1 MKGLVVVVVVVVVAV
16 AVAVAVVVA
25 VVVVVVLRARPFKWF
40 SNTVAEAL
48 VLMRASSV
56 YCWPRAGS
64 LYRGL
69 RSYA

>member
-1 MKGLVVVVVVVVVAV
+1 MKGLVVVVVVVAV

-25 VVVVVVLRARPFKWF
+25 VVVVVLRARPFKWF

-64 LYRGL
+64 LYRRL